1 MARDGNGGNGTAF
14 ILPFLTEAATA
25 VAAIKTVAPN
35 FFGGPPPL
43 PAPQVTPA
51 PQDAMQRDPLLASWS
66 GGGYQLPGDF
76 ANASLGPMIPGVAGP
91 LGAFNMMSVP
101 GAGSIAG
108 AIERV
113 VPRWLARV
121 AGGAAIAATIW
132 EEYKRLRGSGVN
144 HKTAKRHAHLRA
156 GLHVR
161 RRRMR
166 VTNVHALKRA
176 SHRVKG
182 FMKLV
187 HHVQSSLPHRTVHHA
202 ASRGGFFRKA
212 HHKGDLAPQYDPEA
226 EETYAS

>member
-1 MARDGNGGNGTAF
+1 MGSPQMARDGNGGNGTAF

-35 FFGGPPPL
+35 FFGGGSTPVTDVNPL
-43 PAPQVTPA
+43 PAQVTRTA
-51 PQDAMQRDPLLASWS
+51 WS

-76 ANASLGPMIPGVAGP
+76 SANVSLGPMQPGIAGP
-91 LGAFNMMSVP
+91 LGAFNTMSVP

-226 EETYAS
+226 